1 MYNKE
6 VQLEI
11 QIEIVT
17 WKMLGI
23 EQVESY
29 CNCYSG

>member
-29 CNCYSG
+29 CNC

>member
-6 VQLEI
+6 VQLE
-11 QIEIVT
+11 IEIVT

-29 CNCYSG
+29 CNC